1 MNTERTELIKAMRDK
16 ILEDM
21 RVMSKAADKALEAN
35 KTDDFINISK
45 RIDKLMELRDSLR
58 TYEFDMIGFDY
69 KWGKG
74 AE

>member
-1 MNTERTELIKAMRDK
+1 MNTERKELIKAMRDK
-16 ILEDM
+16 VLEDI